1 MWKTSLT
8 SSRFGYL
15 IPLIIIKC
23 SRCYFHNYRNSKS
36 NFYLISLIYIMFL
49 ENALVAIMI
58 PSFVF
63 NSLGWEYIITFTT
76 YHTLYFP
83 CLFFHI
89 PCPSHKLSG
98 CYVNFFVLLDSLYQT
113 WPVNLES
120 SVQLECNKAYY
131 FKSILLWFFNK
142 KKWMVELSPICG
154 RPQYSGR
161 FLDFLFAGCK
171 KFVWMSTSPVQKR
184 NGVYYN
190 LHWSVAECS

>member
-83 CLFFHI
+83 FIFFTFLALPINCQAVMLISSSYLI
-89 PCPSHKLSG
+89 PFIKHDLWILKAA
-98 CYVNFFVLLDSLYQT
+98 
-113 WPVNLES
+113 
-120 SVQLECNKAYY
+120 CNWNVIK
-131 FKSILLWFFNK
+131 
-142 KKWMVELSPICG
+142 PIISNRFCCG
-154 RPQYSGR
+154 
-161 FLDFLFAGCK
+161 FLIRK
-171 KFVWMSTSPVQKR
+171 NEW
-184 NGVYYN
+184 
-190 LHWSVAECS
+190 